1 MSLPSMMLRKYKIY
15 FLIFLFSFQQSFSQQ
30 SRNSLEKQRDN
41 NLLKIEQ
48 AERIINETEKSK
60 KITVG
65 KLNVINKQI
74 INRQDLIINL
84 KRDVKAQ
91 TSEILTLRSLISS
104 LKKDFKVLNDEY
116 SEMIYHSYKSRSSLD
131 RLSFIFSSK
140 SYNQMF
146 RRFNYIFQ
154 YSKFRRNQINEIEK
168 VSLELSDQEKRLLDV
183 NKKQNF
189 LLKEEVSEN
198 NKLQKLK
205 GRQKR
210 IILDL
215 NKKQRGLR
223 KEINDRKIS
232 LEKLDKLIRDIIR
245 REKESSLLSEDDNID
260 LLKLT
265 EGFES
270 NIGKLSWP
278 VQSGFISNRFGE
290 HPHPVIKTV
299 KIKNDGIDIQTS
311 KSSRVFAV
319 YSGKVSTV
327 AFIPGMNNVIII
339 NHGDYYTLYAKL
351 KNLKVEK
358 GDIIKEGQV
367 IAELITNSDGITLLQ
382 FQIWK
387 NNIKLNPEKWIIKK

>member
-1 MSLPSMMLRKYKIY
+1 MLRKYKIY
-15 FLIFLFSFQQSFSQQ
+15 LLIFLFSFQQSFSQQ

-210 IILDL
+210 IISDL

>member
-15 FLIFLFSFQQSFSQQ
+15 LLIFLFSFQQSFSQQ

-210 IILDL
+210 IISDL

>member
-1 MSLPSMMLRKYKIY
+1 MMSRRYNIY
-15 FLIFLFSFQQSFSQQ
+15 ILIFVFSFHQSFSQQ
-30 SRNSLEKQRDN
+30 SRNSLERERDI
-41 NLLKIEQ
+41 NLSKIEE
-48 AERIINETEKSK
+48 AEKIIIETEKSK

-74 INRQDLIINL
+74 KNRQDLILNL
-84 KRDVKAQ
+84 KKDVRNQKN
-91 TSEILTLRSLISS
+91 EIVTIRSLISS
-104 LKKDFKVLNDEY
+104 LKSDFRILSDEY

-131 RLSFIFSSK
+131 KLSYIFSSK
-140 SYNQMF
+140 NYNQMF

-154 YSKFRRNQINEIEK
+154 YSKFRKNQINEIEK
-168 VSLELSDQEKRLLDV
+168 VSLELSNQESRLIEV
-183 NKKQNF
+183 NKKQNS
-189 LLKEEVSEN
+189 LLSEEVSEN

-210 IILDL
+210 IISDL
-215 NKKQRGLR
+215 NKKQRSLR
-223 KEINDRKIS
+223 KEINDRKLS

-245 REKESSLLSEDDNID
+245 REKENLLLKGDDNID

-278 VQSGFISNRFGE
+278 VSSGFISNKFGE
-290 HPHPVIKTV
+290 HPHPIIKTV
-299 KIKNDGIDIQTS
+299 KVKNDGIDIQTS
-311 KSSRVFAV
+311 KSSKVFSV

-327 AFIPGMNNVIII
+327 AFIPGMYNVIII

-351 KNLKVEK
+351 KNLKVVK

-367 IAELITNSDGITLLQ
+367 LADLVTNNDGITQLQ